1 MSVQFH
7 ASTVLAGA
15 LALDMIEAARRAH
28 SLTSAKAHKLRGEVL
43 RDAHTKYM
51 GMLKSAGEA
60 ADDLHK
66 ACAALLEEIK
76 VERAAEVKFKREKR
90 EKAIADREAIQ
101 AMLAAAAA

>member
-15 LALDMIEAARRAH
+15 LALDMIEAARRAQ
-28 SLTSAKAHKLRGEVL
+28 SLTSAKALKLRGEVL
-43 RDAHTKYM
+43 REAHAKYM
-51 GMLKSAGEA
+51 GMIKSAGDA
-60 ADDLHK
+60 ADELHRQ
-66 ACAALLEEIK
+66 CAALLEEIK
-76 VERAAEVKFKREKR
+76 VERAAEVKHKR